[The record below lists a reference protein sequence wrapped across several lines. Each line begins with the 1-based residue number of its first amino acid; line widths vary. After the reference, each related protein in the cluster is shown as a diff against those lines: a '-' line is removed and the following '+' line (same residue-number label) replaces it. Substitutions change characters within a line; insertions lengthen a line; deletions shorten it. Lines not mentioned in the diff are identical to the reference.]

1 MLYLSRLLRF
11 SLVMIL
17 IVAVLTASVAIIGPQ
32 VVELVSA
39 HRSDHERLSLK
50 PLAERSYIYDSA
62 GNLQG
67 TLINA
72 GGNRVAVDLE
82 DVPETVVGS
91 VLAAEDQSFYTHKGV
106 NIRSIGRAVDANL
119 QSGEASQG
127 GSTITQQVVKN
138 SLVGS
143 EQDLSRK
150 IREAFLSV
158 ELEKQMNERYCPKP
172 IKADCRKGK
181 DKILERYLNSVYFGG
196 GAYGVQAA
204 SEYYFNKDVGE
215 LNWSEG
221 ALLAAL
227 IRSPS
232 YYDPFK
238 NHDVALKRRDIV
250 FKRLL
255 ATKRLSKDEI
265 GLYSQ
270 VPLPTVPNVPLPPN
284 DYFVEE
290 VKQQLL
296 DDPRFGLGATPAA
309 RNRTVFESGI
319 RVFTTFNPEMQL
331 KAMQARNETLPNNQG
346 DGTFPV
352 TNPKNGEQT
361 FGTEAIASIEPSTGA
376 VRAMV
381 GGPNGGFKTY
391 QYNLATHLPGRQP
404 GSSMKTFVLA
414 TLFENGFVPSDTVS
428 GGSCNF
434 DVPGQAESY
443 SVSGK
448 GGTNSITRQTQA
460 SNNCAFLRLG
470 QVVGTDKVVEMALRL
485 GVRSDL
491 QPVVSL
497 PLGVYDITPIDMAS
511 AYATF
516 ANDGMRNEPYYV
528 ERIEDRNGKV
538 LYQHQLN
545 PVRVISPQTARLVN
559 QVLES
564 NVVGGTGKNAQID
577 GGQAAAGKTGTTND
591 SADVWFVGY
600 TPQLST
606 AIWMGAP
613 VDRIS
618 LAQAGLGGATGGRY
632 PATTWGRYYSLL
644 MAGQPTVGFIPPEGT
659 RRGKSV
665 GKVPNEIGGS
675 RSSGSSRRS
684 NGGGNRTNGGG
695 NGGTNGGGNNGGGGG
710 GTPAPTAPVTVAPQ
724 PGFGQDD

>member
-1 MLYLSRLLRF
+1 VVYLSRLLRF
-11 SLVMIL
+11 SLVMVL
-17 IVAVLTASVAIIGPQ
+17 VVAVLTASAAVIGPQ
-32 VVELVSA
+32 VVELVGA

-62 GNLQG
+62 GGLQG
-67 TLINA
+67 VLINA
-72 GGNRVAVDLE
+72 GGNRVAVDLD

-91 VLAAEDQSFYTHKGV
+91 VLAAEDQSFYQHKGV

-172 IKADCRKGK
+172 VKGDCRKGK

-204 SEYYFNKDVGE
+204 SEYYFDKDVGE

-238 NHDVALKRRDIV
+238 NPDVAKKRRDIV

-255 ATKRLSKDEI
+255 ATKRLTKDEI
-265 GLYSQ
+265 ALYSQ
-270 VPLPTVPNVPLPPN
+270 VPLPTVPNVPPPPN

-319 RVFTTFNPEMQL
+319 RVFTTFNPEMQIR
-331 KAMQARNETLPNNQG
+331 AMQARNETLPNNQG
-346 DGTFPV
+346 DATFPV

-361 FGTEAIASIEPSTGA
+361 FGTQAIASIEPSTGA

-381 GGPNGGFKTY
+381 GGPNGGFKKY

-428 GGSCNF
+428 GGSCTF
-434 DVPGQAESY
+434 DVPGQAENH

-448 GGTNSITRQTQA
+448 GGANTITRQTQA

-470 QVVGTDKVVEMALRL
+470 QVVGIDKVVEMALRL
-485 GVRSDL
+485 GVRSPLD
-491 QPVVSL
+491 PVLTL
-497 PLGVYDITPIDMAS
+497 PLGVSDITPIDMAS

-545 PVRVISPQTARLVN
+545 PVRVMDSQTARLVN

-564 NVVGGTGKNAQID
+564 NVTGGTGKNAQID
-577 GGQAAAGKTGTTND
+577 GGQPAAGKTGTTQD
-591 SADVWFVGY
+591 AADVWFVGY

-613 VDRIS
+613 VDRIPLS
-618 LAQAGLGGATGGRY
+618 LGGLAATGGRY

-644 MAGQPTVGFIPPEGT
+644 MAGKPTVGFIPPDGT

-665 GKVPNEIGGS
+665 GKIPNEISGG
-675 RSSGSSRRS
+675 RSTSSRG
-684 NGGGNRTNGGG
+684 NGNGNGNR
-695 NGGTNGGGNNGGGGG
+695 GGG
-710 GTPAPTAPVTVAPQ
+710 GTTDPEVPDTVSPTQ
-724 PGFGQDD
+724 PGFGQDDD